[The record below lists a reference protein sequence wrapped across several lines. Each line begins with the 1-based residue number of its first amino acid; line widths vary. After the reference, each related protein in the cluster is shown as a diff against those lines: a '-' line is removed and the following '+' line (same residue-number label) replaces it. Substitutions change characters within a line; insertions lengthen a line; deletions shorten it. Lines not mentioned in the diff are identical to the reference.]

1 MTSLTQEAC
10 TTPSAADLAVERT
23 VLALDRTQMAWIRTA
38 LSMLTFGFSVV
49 KFFEFLREE
58 GVGRRRADETPRTLG
73 IALMSVGLI
82 ALGLATWQYVHDR
95 RTLGSPAGLR
105 SPALMVALVLLAI
118 QAIALLWGVTSS

>member
-1 MTSLTQEAC
+1 
-10 TTPSAADLAVERT
+10 
-23 VLALDRTQMAWIRTA
+23 MAWIRTA

-58 GVGRRRADETPRTLG
+58 GLGRPRADETPRTLG
-73 IALMSVGLI
+73 IAIMSVGLI

-95 RTLGSPAGLR
+95 RKLASPAGLR

-118 QAIALLWGVTSS
+118 QAIALLWAATSS